1 MGKFGCLVDMKQA
14 IISMIF
20 KTGLKEVLAG
30 KNGGK
35 TDGFLVNWRLLLEV
49 DGRENLSRNISQ
61 FLESL
66 EDF

>member
-1 MGKFGCLVDMKQA
+1 MKQA

-30 KNGGK
+30 KNEGK
-35 TDGFLVNWRLLLEV
+35 TDGFLVNRRLLLEV
-49 DGRENLSRNISQ
+49 YGRENLSRNISG